1 MQNQQVTDQAKR
13 ADEIIES
20 LKNLAN
26 PQENLV
32 TAASEVEVLDKA
44 TDLRQPV
51 EQPDVKPVETS
62 TAPVEQTDYE
72 TRFKRYKASTDIT
85 IRDLRQKVTTLESME
100 SENSQL
106 KKQLEN
112 ALAQIP
118 STPNEMLEMF
128 STEEVSAFDKMV
140 EGKVGGL
147 KSEVDRLTDE
157 LSEARKGKQANDKK
171 NAHKNLVERIANVVP
186 NYNEVNNSKEFSDYM
201 NDLDE
206 FGNLRLE
213 MLIKAKESTPPDVGR
228 IIQFFRDFA
237 NSNVVQEA
245 PADKRQP
252 YTQQELLQTPS
263 STSSASP
270 ESPQGLGI
278 NWGQPQISQLY
289 KDKATGIISS
299 SEFKELEA
307 DMRAYMGWKN

>member
-1 MQNQQVTDQAKR
+1 MHNQQVTDQAKR

-44 TDLRQPV
+44 TDLRQPG
-51 EQPDVKPVETS
+51 EQPDGKPVEATS
-62 TAPVEQTDYE
+62 APVEQTDYE

-85 IRDLRQKVTTLESME
+85 IRDLRQKVYALESME
-100 SENSQL
+100 SENDQL

-112 ALAQIP
+112 AQAQIP

-147 KSEVDRLTDE
+147 KSEVDRLNKELDE
-157 LSEARKGKQANDKK
+157 TRKGKQANDKK
-171 NAHKNLVERIANVVP
+171 NAHKNLVERVASVVP
-186 NYNEVNNSKEFSDYM
+186 NYQEVNNSKEFSDYM

-206 FGNLRLE
+206 YGNLRLE
-213 MLIKAKESTPPDVGR
+213 MLIKAKEATPPDVGR
-228 IIQFFRDFA
+228 IIQFFQDFA
-237 NSNVVQEA
+237 DSNAVQEA
-245 PADKRQP
+245 PADERRT
-252 YTQQELLQTPS
+252 YTQQELLQNPT

-278 NWGQPQISQLY
+278 VWDTATTSQLY
-289 KDKATGIISS
+289 KDKATNKISNTQ
-299 SEFKELEA
+299 FLELEA
-307 DMRAYMGWKN
+307 DMRRSKGWQT